1 MSIEATLIDLLE
13 VLAAPDRSVDWELHL
28 LDGLW
33 GVGMYGSHP
42 AYTESIDAA
51 LKLAPDGWK
60 AILYTETRVA
70 ELYPKKGV
78 KRPAGSQARGN
89 GSTLPMAICI
99 AALRARAHTL
109 TSA

>member
-51 LKLAPDGWK
+51 LKLAPD
-60 AILYTETRVA
+60 
-70 ELYPKKGV
+70 V
-78 KRPAGSQARGN
+78 KRPAGIQARGN